1 MGCGGGYISRLL
13 VKKGFRVIGVDI
25 SGNVVKLARKN
36 VPGAKF
42 YKMDMRKLK
51 FGAGSFD
58 GITSF
63 YAIIHVPR
71 KYHLLVLKE
80 FSTLLKPGGF
90 LLLTM
95 SGTAFG

>member
-1 MGCGGGYISRLL
+1 MILLHGCPKRRRSLMWAAEGGYISRLL

-71 KYHLLVLKE
+71 KI
-80 FSTLLKPGGF
+80 PPAGAQGI
-90 LLLTM
+90 
-95 SGTAFG
+95 